1 MEKLSVRRNRE
12 LTVPR
17 YQKTGK
23 TEKQD
28 SAGPARPAAGQ
39 KRAAATVSET
49 LRKLMGWVTQAGR
62 QAREG
67 RRTLQSGEAALA
79 EVEDNLGRMEEL
91 ARQAAEDG
99 VVDRAA
105 LQAELE
111 RLRGEVDQI
120 AQNGV
125 QAGLFQDGEAG
136 DGLDALVD
144 AVIDGLDARQEGVE
158 SLPPWLL
165 GAMTGGAPDR
175 DALLAALG
183 IDSTA
188 SGAQVLA
195 ALGKLPL
202 DSSPVAGYLAAL
214 YLGAVI
220 SGGVPSGA
228 VDPEQA
234 AQGLRQLLELVAQGL
249 STNQALEH
257 LTGGAFTS
265 MEQFQAQFSS
275 GTAPGLEPFLMS
287 LLHTG
292 ETAPSMPELLDL
304 LAGNGGEMGLL
315 MDLLAGSGG
324 GLMALLDGLGTS
336 EGAAQLQGAP
346 EGAVQPQN
354 ASEATVQLQ
363 GASEGGAQPHG
374 AESVTAHPF
383 VSDRLGTVQGSGRDL
398 SAAAFDPESDMLT
411 VAGDQDVILRGL
423 GQEAPALRLTGTG
436 KVVLQQIDAPLL
448 NAQSA
453 QARVTAA
460 GESTLAQVQLG
471 KGAVLT
477 VDGGGL
483 LHIGQLRAGAG
494 SVLRLTGGAVV
505 LGGEVSGTLA
515 AQVVVDGPVSL
526 LAAQGITVRSAQG
539 EPLTPFD
546 LVWKTLLPEWSS
558 VTALAVDG
566 KQGQLDLR
574 RDGQIDMARL
584 WLLKGEDPKR
594 YPAHTI
600 ALRGRD
606 KAGRTQ
612 TWYTYVRWDEKAG
625 AFQEIS
631 RYPNPFSV
639 TGGEPETDWRYEEE
653 SHTLYILSN
662 QVTAVAGGAGTDAD
676 RLPFSGR
683 IVLADGIGPI
693 KLILDGVECRV
704 SSGRAFDLGR
714 GNDVTLLLQRGT
726 NNVFESGAGFAG
738 ISLGDGTSLR
748 IDQTKDPKGDPDGTL
763 TATGAAGGA
772 GIGRDRGVGR
782 ERTGP
787 IHIRGGVVTA
797 IGAGGGAGIGGALG
811 APVGDIRIQGGTVTA
826 QATCCA
832 AAIGA
837 GIQGACGDIVITGS
851 ARVVKAQ
858 GGGPD
863 GDIGGCLFGN
873 CGKVQVSAGT
883 EIGDAKLWTRQGL
896 SFQVGESSVTLPR
909 FRVSARALRLDAL
922 DLTTREAARSAI
934 EVLISDRRWVTR
946 LLGTYGAMYGHLG
959 QSIGNIQSFHQ
970 HISVVRD
977 DTEASSL
984 TYDIREVLRQSPKAI
999 FLRQRGMEDVGY
1011 LLR

>member
-12 LTVPR
+12 LTAAR
-17 YQKTGK
+17 YQKTGR

-28 SAGPARPAAGQ
+28 SAGPARPAAGP
-39 KRAAATVSET
+39 KKAAATVSDT
-49 LRKLMGWVTQAGR
+49 LRQLMGRVTQAGR

-67 RRTLQSGEAALA
+67 RRTLQSGEASLA

-99 VVDRAA
+99 GADRAA
-105 LQAELE
+105 LQTELE
-111 RLRGEVDQI
+111 RLRGEIDQI
-120 AQNGV
+120 ARNGV

-136 DGLDALVD
+136 EGLDALVD
-144 AVIDGLDARQEGVE
+144 AVMDGLAARQEGVE
-158 SLPPWLL
+158 RLPSWLL
-165 GAMTGGAPDR
+165 GAMAGGTPDR

-183 IDSTA
+183 VDRTA

-195 ALGKLPL
+195 ALGRLPL
-202 DSSPVAGYLAAL
+202 DSSPAAGYLAAL

-228 VDPEQA
+228 VDLGQA
-234 AQGLRQLLELVAQGL
+234 AQGLRQLLELVAQGVP
-249 STNQALEH
+249 TDQALEQ
-257 LTGGAFTS
+257 LTGGVFTS
-265 MEQFQAQFSS
+265 MEQFRAQFAG
-275 GTAPGLEPFLMS
+275 GTAPGLEPFLMN
-287 LLHTG
+287 LLMTG
-292 ETAPSMPELLDL
+292 ENAPAMPELLDL
-304 LAGNGGEMGLL
+304 LAGGGGEMGLL
-315 MDLLAGSGG
+315 LDLLAGSGD
-324 GLMALLDGLGTS
+324 GLMALLEGLDAP
-336 EGAAQLQGAP
+336 EGAAQ
-346 EGAVQPQN
+346 PQE
-354 ASEATVQLQ
+354 S
-363 GASEGGAQPHG
+363 PG
-374 AESVTAHPF
+374 AEAAPPF
-383 VSDRLGTVQGSGRDL
+383 VSEQLGTVQGSGRDL
-398 SAAAFDPESDMLT
+398 SAAAFDRESGALT
-411 VAGDQDVILRGL
+411 LSGGQEVILRGL

-436 KVVLQQIDAPLL
+436 RVVLQQVDAPLL
-448 NAQSA
+448 SAQSA
-453 QARVTAA
+453 QARVTSA
-460 GESTLAQVQLG
+460 GENTLAQVQLDR
-471 KGAVLT
+471 GAVLT

-483 LHIGQLRAGAG
+483 LRIGQLRAEAG
-494 SVLRLTGGAVV
+494 SVLRLAGGTVV
-505 LGGEVSGTLA
+505 LGGENAGTLA

-526 LAAQGITVRSAQG
+526 LAAEGIAVHSAQG
-539 EPLTPFD
+539 ERLTPFD

-566 KQGQLDLR
+566 RQAQLALR

-584 WLLKGEDPKR
+584 WLLKGDDSKG

-600 ALRGRD
+600 ALQGRD
-606 KAGRTQ
+606 KAGRIQ
-612 TWYTYVRWDEKAG
+612 IRYTYVRWDEKAG

-631 RYPNPFSV
+631 RYPNPFTV

-653 SHTLYILSN
+653 SHTLYILSG

-676 RLPFSGR
+676 QLPFSGR
-683 IVLADGIGPI
+683 LVLADGIGPV
-693 KLILDGVECRV
+693 KLILDGVDCRV
-704 SSGRAFDLGR
+704 SSGRAFSLGR
-714 GNDVTLLLQRGT
+714 GNDVTLLLRRGT
-726 NNVFESGAGFAG
+726 NNVFESGPGFAG
-738 ISLGDGTSLR
+738 ISLGDGTSLV
-748 IDQTKDPKGDPDGTL
+748 IDQTKDPKGEPDGTL

-772 GIGRDRGVGR
+772 GIGRDSGVGR

-787 IHIRGGVVTA
+787 IHIRGGAVTA

-826 QATCCA
+826 QAACCA

-883 EIGDAKLWTRQGL
+883 EIGGAKLWTRQGL
-896 SFQVGESSVTLPR
+896 SLQVGESSVTLPR
-909 FRVSARALRLDAL
+909 FRVSARALHLDAL
-922 DLTTREAARSAI
+922 DLTTREAARAAI
-934 EVLISDRRWVTR
+934 DVLVSDRRWVTR
-946 LLGTYGAMYGHLG
+946 LQGAYGAMYGRLG
-959 QSIGNIQSFHQ
+959 QSFGSMYSFHQ

-977 DTEASSL
+977 TREASSL
-984 TYDIREVLRQSPKAI
+984 TCDIREVLRQSPKAI
-999 FLRQRGMEDVGY
+999 FLRQRGMEDVGQ